1 MFTWISENIGTIFI
15 GAILA
20 AAVAAVIVHMVRN
33 KKRGRSSCGCGCSG
47 CAMNGSCHP
56 KKQAEGNR

>member
-33 KKRGRSSCGCGCSG
+33 KKKGRSSCGCGCSG